1 MPARSLPPPLQPAA
15 AGQPQPRAAREQPQ
29 PRPLAF
35 RLRCAAPGRSSS
47 PAAAG
52 QGQRQPASRSPR
64 GGPSR
69 SLGRGL
75 RCAACDARPRA
86 AAHRQPQ
93 PQPASGAPG
102 RSPSGGCPGLSMEA
116 AGPWRRWGPGS
127 RSPYFGAAGALKR
140 APGPSKIAR
149 SEERALGKAWGLG
162 HKQPHAKPTPAS
174 KISERS
180 AGFENSRDAC
190 SQVNPS
196 RGARR
201 PSVDSTRR
209 GGVRKCSQWGTPPSL
224 FMASAAAGQWSGR
237 PSSATARRLAR
248 THLSR
253 GMKAHA
259 PSVARSR
266 GEDRLID
273 CAAKGPRLN
282 KDRRGRGP
290 GSRGRRTSRRGETA
304 GRPRRLHFQKR
315 NAPSAVM
322 GGHHAIGDST
332 VPEQIAWKSRSGSR
346 GLACLEPATR
356 HELLCPQVEV
366 QRGRRA
372 GGLASVGAPVARG
385 VCSQVRCL
393 IP

>member
-1 MPARSLPPPLQPAA
+1 MRGPGPQLLAGRGRPGAA
-15 AGQPQPRAAREQPQ
+15 AASQPQPSGRTQPQ
-29 PRPLAF
+29 PRPRPPL
-35 RLRCAAPGRSSS
+35 RSLRCAASGRGS
-47 PAAAG
+47 PPATAAAG
-52 QGQRQPASRSPR
+52 QRSPR
-64 GGPSR
+64 PQP
-69 SLGRGL
+69 LRGL
-75 RCAACDARPRA
+75 PC
-86 AAHRQPQ
+86 
-93 PQPASGAPG
+93 
-102 RSPSGGCPGLSMEA
+102 
-116 AGPWRRWGPGS
+116 
-127 RSPYFGAAGALKR
+127 
-140 APGPSKIAR
+140 
-149 SEERALGKAWGLG
+149 
-162 HKQPHAKPTPAS
+162 
-174 KISERS
+174 
-180 AGFENSRDAC
+180 
-190 SQVNPS
+190 
-196 RGARR
+196 
-201 PSVDSTRR
+201 
-209 GGVRKCSQWGTPPSL
+209 
-224 FMASAAAGQWSGR
+224 GR